1 MDSSM
6 ALFSS
11 LILMM
16 LSLTFSEAN
25 AREILVGGKVDA
37 WKIPTSAAETLNHW
51 AEATRFKIG
60 DWLIWK
66 YDPKQDSVVEVTKEN
81 YDKCNTSNPIAEYKD
96 GNSKVKLNRSGPFYF
111 ISGAQ
116 WKCQKGEKL
125 IVVVLS
131 PNHNKPKPSPPPLA
145 PSPSTVD
152 PKAPTPSPVDPKAPT
167 PSPVGPDPSAPTAME
182 VGAPAPA
189 PVKNGGAGGWR
200 NGVITPLVV
209 FGSLVGMALF

>member
-1 MDSSM
+1 MEFSV

-16 LSLTFSEAN
+16 LFLTFSEAKD
-25 AREILVGGKVDA
+25 REILVGGRVDA

-66 YDPKQDSVVEVTKEN
+66 YDPKQDSVVEVTQEN

-116 WKCQKGEKL
+116 WKCQKGQKL

-131 PNHNKPKPSPPPLA
+131 PNHNKPKQSPPTPA
-145 PSPSTVD
+145 PSS
-152 PKAPTPSPVDPKAPT
+152 SPVDPKART
-167 PSPVGPDPSAPTAME
+167 PSTAGPDSVTPTAME

-189 PVKNGGAGGWR
+189 SVKSGGAGGWR
-200 NGVITPLVV
+200 NGVIAPLVV